1 VEEMGYTSAKRALQ
15 LGNERKMQDLHRAH
29 NIERDALK
37 NFLQKAEKASA
48 EQGRISDALRA
59 KVKSLQVE
67 LQKARAESKSL
78 QVELQK
84 ARAEVKSSQ
93 VESQKANDENQLI
106 LDKIVKIN
114 KRFSPSAE
122 GSKNTSAR

>member
-84 ARAEVKSSQ
+84 AR
-93 VESQKANDENQLI
+93 DENQLI